1 VRPPKG
7 GWPFLLVLC
16 ESEETKGK
24 KPRWVSVEKE
34 EKRMSGVSPGIVQ
47 RGKKGKRGSSTGK
60 ERGRAREGEEMK
72 EMKGRERNNFDFGV
86 SQIFRD

>member
-1 VRPPKG
+1 
-7 GWPFLLVLC
+7 
-16 ESEETKGK
+16 
-24 KPRWVSVEKE
+24 
-34 EKRMSGVSPGIVQ
+34 MSGVSPGIVQ

-72 EMKGRERNNFDFGV
+72 EMKGRERNNFDFGL